1 MSELLAE
8 LAVWVEQIIVAI
20 GYPGIVLIMF
30 VENLFPPIPSEIVMP
45 LGGFLAAQGKLS
57 FVGVWLAGTIGSLLG
72 AVALYYLGKIASALV
87 IRAFVARYG
96 KWVGVSD
103 KDLDRALSV
112 FDRYGEAVV
121 FFARVVPLVRSL
133 ISVPAGMHGMR
144 LDRFLLFTALGS
156 AAWSAV
162 LTGAGYVLGA
172 NWQQILGV
180 MKSYQSVVVAALA
193 AAAALLAGAQI
204 MRVVNARR
212 RPAPQAQ
219 AATNPLDPH
228 GRQAERG

>member
-8 LAVWVEQIIVAI
+8 LAVLVEQIIVAI

-45 LGGFLAAQGKLS
+45 LGGFMAAQGKLS
-57 FVGVWLAGTIGSLLG
+57 FGGVWLAGTVGSLLG
-72 AVALYYLGKIASALV
+72 AAALYYLGKIASALV

-96 KWVGVSD
+96 KWVGVTD

-112 FDRYGEAVV
+112 FGRYGEAVV

-144 LDRFLLFTALGS
+144 FDKFLLFTTLGS
-156 AAWSAV
+156 AVWSAV
-162 LTGAGYVLGA
+162 LTGAGYALGA
-172 NWQQILGV
+172 NWQQVLGV
-180 MKSYQSVVVAALA
+180 MKNYQSAVVVALVGG
-193 AAAALLAGAQI
+193 AALLAAAQL
-204 MRVVNARR
+204 MRAINCRRAR
-212 RPAPQAQ
+212 Q
-219 AATNPLDPH
+219 AASTLDSH
-228 GRQAERG
+228 GRQAKRR